1 METQA
6 KESSLDVET
15 PKITMDI
22 LEIQRWIPHRY
33 PFLLVDRVLDLVPN
47 ERIVTIKNVTSNEEF
62 FQGHFPGH
70 PVMPG
75 VLIMEAMAQTAAV
88 FARYSEAELL
98 KNKTFYLVGADNFK
112 WKKQVVP
119 GDQLHIVM
127 KSVRK
132 RNPLWVMEGEVS
144 VDGKVVAS
152 GTLTAAAA

>member
-1 METQA
+1 MEM
-6 KESSLDVET
+6 VEAMEAA
-15 PKITMDI
+15 PVTMDI

-33 PFLLVDRVLDLVPN
+33 PFLLIDRVLDLVSN
-47 ERIVTIKNVTSNEEF
+47 VHITTIKNVTVNEEF

-88 FARYSEAELL
+88 FARYSEPELL
-98 KNKTFYLVGADNFK
+98 RNKTFYLVGADNFK
-112 WKKQVVP
+112 WKKMVLP
-119 GDQLHIVM
+119 GDQLKIVM
-127 KSVRK
+127 KSVKK
-132 RNPLWVMEGEVS
+132 RNPLWIMDGEVF

>member
-1 METQA
+1 MEM
-6 KESSLDVET
+6 VEAMEAA
-15 PKITMDI
+15 PVTMDI

-33 PFLLVDRVLDLVPN
+33 PFLLIDRVLGLVPN
-47 ERIVTIKNVTSNEEF
+47 EHITTIKNVTANEEF

-88 FARYSEAELL
+88 FARYSEPELL

-112 WKKQVVP
+112 WKKMVVP
-119 GDQLHIVM
+119 GDQLKIVM
-127 KSVRK
+127 KSVKK
-132 RNPLWVMEGEVS
+132 RNPLWIMDGEVF

>member
-1 METQA
+1 MEM
-6 KESSLDVET
+6 VEAMEAA
-15 PKITMDI
+15 PVTMDI

-33 PFLLVDRVLDLVPN
+33 PFLLIDRVLDLVSN
-47 ERIVTIKNVTSNEEF
+47 EHITTIKNVTANEEF

-88 FARYSEAELL
+88 FARYSEPELL

-112 WKKQVVP
+112 WKKMVVP
-119 GDQLHIVM
+119 GDQLKIVM
-127 KSVRK
+127 KSVKK
-132 RNPLWVMEGEVS
+132 RNPLWIMDGEVF

>member
-1 METQA
+1 MEM
-6 KESSLDVET
+6 VEAMEAA
-15 PKITMDI
+15 PVTMDI

-33 PFLLVDRVLDLVPN
+33 PFLLIDRVLDLVPN
-47 ERIVTIKNVTSNEEF
+47 ENITTIKNVTANEEF

-88 FARYSEAELL
+88 FARYSEPELL

-112 WKKQVVP
+112 WKKMVVP
-119 GDQLHIVM
+119 GDQLRIVM
-127 KSVRK
+127 KSVKK
-132 RNPLWVMEGEVS
+132 RNPLWIMDGEVF
-144 VDGKVVAS
+144 VDGKVVVS

>member
-1 METQA
+1 MET
-6 KESSLDVET
+6 VEAMEAA
-15 PKITMDI
+15 PITMDI
-22 LEIQRWIPHRY
+22 QEIQRWIPHRY
-33 PFLLVDRVLDLVPN
+33 PFLLIDRVLNIVPN
-47 ERIVTIKNVTSNEEF
+47 ESITTIKNVTANEEF

-75 VLIMEAMAQTAAV
+75 VLIMESMAQTAAV

-112 WKKQVVP
+112 WKKMVVP
-119 GDQLHIVM
+119 GDQLTIVM
-127 KSVRK
+127 KSVKK
-132 RNPLWVMEGEVS
+132 RNPLWIMDGEVF

>member
-1 METQA
+1 MEM
-6 KESSLDVET
+6 VEAMEAA
-15 PKITMDI
+15 PVTMDI

-33 PFLLVDRVLDLVPN
+33 PFLLIDRVLDLVPN
-47 ERIVTIKNVTSNEEF
+47 VHITTIKNVTANEEF

-75 VLIMEAMAQTAAV
+75 VLIMESMAQTAAV
-88 FARYSEAELL
+88 FARYSEPELL

-112 WKKQVVP
+112 WKKMVVP
-119 GDQLHIVM
+119 GDQLKIVM
-127 KSVRK
+127 KSVKK
-132 RNPLWVMEGEVS
+132 RNPLWIMDGEVF

>member
-1 METQA
+1 MEM
-6 KESSLDVET
+6 VEAMEAA
-15 PKITMDI
+15 PVTMDI

-33 PFLLVDRVLDLVPN
+33 PFLLIDRVLDLVSN
-47 ERIVTIKNVTSNEEF
+47 VHITTIKNVTVNEEF

-88 FARYSEAELL
+88 FARYSEPELL
-98 KNKTFYLVGADNFK
+98 RNKTFYLVGADNFK
-112 WKKQVVP
+112 WKKMVLP
-119 GDQLHIVM
+119 GDQLKIVM
-127 KSVRK
+127 KSVKK
-132 RNPLWVMEGEVS
+132 RNPLWIMDGEVV